1 MSDQP
6 AKKPETDSETSAT
19 QEPQTATRQ
28 DIELETENLI
38 ATYDTVAE
46 WIRFADAKAAAVL
59 TVAGALAG
67 VLIPTLKEYLAT
79 LSTHIAH
86 LKKVTISGV
95 EQYVETHSTVDQH
108 TLWRSLVIGLYVISL
123 ILTVISCWQA
133 FRCILPF
140 RRKGEHPSLQKCT
153 HFHPAAISRRY
164 SIDDHDGFVTGY
176 EQAGVAGFQQEVL
189 AGLLIDS
196 HISAAKYGHVTSA
209 IRLLGWS
216 AFVAML
222 YLLAIQF

>member
-1 MSDQP
+1 VTNPTGDGQQP
-6 AKKPETDSETSAT
+6 AAPDPGK
-19 QEPQTATRQ
+19 TRQ
-28 DIELETENLI
+28 NIDLETENLI

-67 VLIPTLKEYLAT
+67 VLIPTLKEYLPT
-79 LSTHIAH
+79 LNEMQHF
-86 LKKVTISGV
+86 L
-95 EQYVETHSTVDQH
+95 VDGKRAGRLACEYP
-108 TLWRSLVIGLYVISL
+108 TWRAVVIGLYAIWL
-123 ILTVISCWQA
+123 ALTVASCWQA

-140 RRKGEHPSLQKCT
+140 RRKGEHPSLQKCA
-153 HFHPAAISRRY
+153 HFHPAAISRKY
-164 SIDDHDGFVTGY
+164 SIDDHDAFVTGY
-176 EQAGVAGFQQEVL
+176 QQAGVSGFQEEVL

>member
-6 AKKPETDSETSAT
+6 ANEPETEADASAT

-67 VLIPTLKEYLAT
+67 VLIPTLKEYLPT
-79 LSTHIAH
+79 LIDQS
-86 LKKVTISGV
+86 VTVFDPETGRKLFRGV
-95 EQYVETHSTVDQH
+95 CRQPV
-108 TLWRSLVIGLYVISL
+108 WRAFVVGLYAVWL
-123 ILTVISCWQA
+123 ILTVASCWKA

-153 HFHPAAISRRY
+153 HFHPAAISKRY
-164 SIDDHDGFVTGY
+164 SIDDHDAFVNGY
-176 EQAGVAGFQQEVL
+176 EQAGVTGFQQEVL

-216 AFVAML
+216 AFIAML

>member
-6 AKKPETDSETSAT
+6 ANESETDPEASTA
-19 QEPQTATRQ
+19 QEPRTATRQ

-67 VLIPTLKEYLAT
+67 VLIPTLKEYLPT
-79 LSTHIAH
+79 LIDTTT
-86 LKKVTISGV
+86 VVFDPDTGEEFRGV
-95 EQYVETHSTVDQH
+95 CSQPVWRAYVV
-108 TLWRSLVIGLYVISL
+108 GLYVTWL
-123 ILTVISCWQA
+123 ILTVTSCWQA

-140 RRKGEHPSLQKCT
+140 RRKGEHPSLQKCA
-153 HFHPAAISRRY
+153 HFHPAAISKQY
-164 SIDDHDGFVTGY
+164 SIDDHDTFVAGY
-176 EQAGVAGFQQEVL
+176 QQAGVSGFQQEVL
-189 AGLLIDS
+189 AGLLIES

-222 YLLAIQF
+222 YLLSIQF

>member
-6 AKKPETDSETSAT
+6 ANEPETDFEGSAT
-19 QEPQTATRQ
+19 REPQTASRQ

-67 VLIPTLKEYLAT
+67 VLIPTLKEYLPT
-79 LSTHIAH
+79 LYDPSHFQ
-86 LKKVTISGV
+86 V
-95 EQYVETHSTVDQH
+95 VDGIQQAVCKSPA
-108 TLWRSLVIGLYVISL
+108 WRAVVIGLYAVWL
-123 ILTVISCWQA
+123 ILTVASCWQA

-164 SIDDHDGFVTGY
+164 SIDDHDGFVNGY